1 MHDDGVRTLPEGYV
15 LGFGIRRYHMPGD
28 GESFAGA
35 VQLRAAVFDGGEVA
49 DGGEE
54 YEERIHQGNCTNHF
68 AVAVLAVGGSTRT
81 GTWRIGSRAVLYIM
95 VGESRAL
102 SKGEST

>member
-49 DGGEE
+49 DGAEE
-54 YEERIHQGNCTNHF
+54 YADEIHRRKLYQTF
-68 AVAVLAVGGSTRT
+68 WLGGKSCL
-81 GTWRIGSRAVLYIM
+81 WKYP
-95 VGESRAL
+95 
-102 SKGEST
+102 